1 MRNTRLALAS
11 LAAGALV
18 MGFAPSAL
26 ASTPGGCNAED
37 SGAQGLTCTNVG
49 SNLYPGIA
57 ANFRLPSLSTSAR
70 LGLLTPTCDNVS
82 GLLIQARLAVQTD
95 HKVLVTDRQAALK
108 AHQNLVAAQKADAA
122 ALAARDAAVATAN
135 TQYNADVAAAPA
147 DNPATPAIDEHA
159 VALAAALTKRNAA
172 ISTANNA
179 YLAGG
184 TAAALTAAQTA
195 AKAADARCAA
205 DQKAEAADAALIA
218 SLQVDLTKCQTPPV
232 AVPPGFKDCAEANAA
247 GFHDIPVSDSHYRTY
262 LDADHDGIACET
274 PKPVVTPPAP
284 VVIQAPDNP
293 VVVSPSPAP
302 VIVNNPQVGIV
313 PQGAAPTGAVNA
325 GDRFTG

>member
-37 SGAQGLTCTNVG
+37 SGARGLTCTNVG

-57 ANFRLPSLSTSAR
+57 ANLRLPSLSTSAR

-95 HKVLVTDRQAALK
+95 HKVVVTDRQAALK

-122 ALAARDAAVATAN
+122 ALATRDAAVAGAQNTYTAWLAEN
-135 TQYNADVAAAPA
+135 PSATVTQK
-147 DNPATPAIDEHA
+147 
-159 VALAAALTKRNAA
+159 AAALKLRNDT
-172 ISTANNA
+172 ISTANSA

-205 DQKAEAADAALIA
+205 DQKAEAADAALIV
-218 SLQVDLTKCQTPPV
+218 SLQTDLTKCQTPPIV
-232 AVPPGFKDCAEANAA
+232 VPPV
-247 GFHDIPVSDSHYRTY
+247 IP
-262 LDADHDGIACET
+262 
-274 PKPVVTPPAP
+274 PPVVVPPIVAPSAVVPPAP

-293 VVVSPSPAP
+293 VVVSPAP

-313 PQGAAPTGAVNA
+313 PQGPAPTGAVNA
-325 GDRFTG
+325 ADRFTG

>member
-37 SGAQGLTCTNVG
+37 SGARGLTCTNVG

-57 ANFRLPSLSTSAR
+57 ANLRLPSLSTSAR

-95 HKVLVTDRQAALK
+95 HKVVVTDRQAALK
-108 AHQNLVAAQKADAA
+108 AHQNLVAAQKADNA
-122 ALAARDAAVATAN
+122 ALATRDAAVAVAN

-218 SLQVDLTKCQTPPV
+218 SLQVDLTKCQTPPAV
-232 AVPPGFKDCAEANAA
+232 VPPV
-247 GFHDIPVSDSHYRTY
+247 IP
-262 LDADHDGIACET
+262 
-274 PKPVVTPPAP
+274 PPVVTPPTVVPPVVAPPAP
-284 VVIQAPDNP
+284 VVIPAPDNP
-293 VVVSPSPAP
+293 SPVVVSSAP

-313 PQGAAPTGAVNA
+313 PQGPAPTGAVNA
-325 GDRFTG
+325 ADRFTG